1 MFVGAWADLERPPLL
16 AALRAADVAPDGTR
30 RSPSTRTR
38 NRKAWATL
46 QGYADD
52 LGFGPAVLK
61 ARDLKGAGFGQRTAI
76 FAPAEWAALLA
87 ATACPRAT
95 LAFEGLRWSGM
106 RPGELCT
113 AEMRHLTESGGVPA
127 IVLTEHKTAAKTGED
142 RVIPVVAALAP
153 VLARAV
159 DGRDAG
165 PIWRDPAGGPWNPD
179 RLNWAFRKARR
190 AAALPAALKLYSTRH
205 TRGTELVAEVGEIA
219 AAAILGREGVAMT
232 SVRPPRRLRP
242 RRGRGED
249 RRPRRGRVRPHADGS
264 GDLNRAPHD
273 LSASPSRRRA
283 GGVLQS
289 RRARSDSGGGADA
302 PWRSPVAGQTRLE
315 VAVRIRRGQFAA
327 TTIRVRPDV
336 GRQRPVRIPGS
347 GVRIVEGHA
356 LMVPPHGSY
365 RPGRPP
371 AATMSSCEPTGPA
384 A

>member
-1 MFVGAWADLERPPLL
+1 MPCPHPTSPAAAWEEWRGALADAERSPATVKGYRNGLRWVPPAMFVGAWADLERPPLL

-219 AAAILGREGVAMT
+219 AAAILGHKGVAMT
-232 SVRPPRRLRP
+232 KRYAHLAGSALGKIVAKIDAR
-242 RRGRGED
+242 
-249 RRPRRGRVRPHADGS
+249 DG
-264 GDLNRAPHD
+264 A
-273 LSASPSRRRA
+273 
-283 GGVLQS
+283 
-289 RRARSDSGGGADA
+289 
-302 PWRSPVAGQTRLE
+302 E
-315 VAVRIRRGQFAA
+315 
-327 TTIRVRPDV
+327 
-336 GRQRPVRIPGS
+336 
-347 GVRIVEGHA
+347 
-356 LMVPPHGSY
+356 
-365 RPGRPP
+365 
-371 AATMSSCEPTGPA
+371 
-384 A
+384 